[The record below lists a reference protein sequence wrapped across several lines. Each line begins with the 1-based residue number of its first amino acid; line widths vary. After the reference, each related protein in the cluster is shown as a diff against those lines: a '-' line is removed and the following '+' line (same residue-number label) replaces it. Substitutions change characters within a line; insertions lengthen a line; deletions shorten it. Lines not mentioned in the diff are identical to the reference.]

1 MTASLKHVLRFW
13 DKNKKPLFELFGN
26 KFILEKNIDI
36 KRPTAIMHED
46 MEDILYPSNGKQ
58 LQFVTEFMNW
68 SYELAQKDWMKYDDL
83 RRLLDIEVLC
93 DNIYDYPSIEIPVPD
108 NTHPLQIHKGCKA
121 IKMLSKI
128 AKTFNLNGFEEFRL
142 AHSMVL
148 NQKHFKGTLC
158 LSIHP
163 LDYMTMSDNYC
174 DWDSCMSWKNG
185 GEYRL
190 GTVEMMNSPCVI
202 VAYLKAEKD
211 MQLFYDNEEVTWN
224 NKRWRELFVVTP
236 ELITAIKGY
245 PFNDDN
251 LRSLI
256 FEWLFDLAKNSSS
269 SYFPVEY
276 CPTELKIKN
285 GTTVNVKG
293 LDILINLKFHAM
305 YNDYY
310 SFHPGY
316 FSSQIFKHGDGFQ
329 LLVSG
334 ETECMIC
341 GEDYTQN
348 YSDLDTESLICPE
361 CSGLRRCPECGEYL
375 YIDDFVDLEFGP
387 CMCRWCADR
396 YTSTCDGCNDLY
408 HNNDLINVYLCHLD
422 AVDLNSSIC
431 LCENCFNDSNIE
443 RSLGP
448 IEYKRRNP
456 WSVFA
461 PKVYQVNSKNF
472 DIDGF
477 HMFGFYGDSLDEMLE
492 DIAEYTGN
500 SDD

>member
-1 MTASLKHVLRFW
+1 MTASLGHVLRFW

-26 KFILEKNIDI
+26 KFILEKDVDI
-36 KRPTAIMHED
+36 KRPAAMIHED
-46 MEDILYPSNGKQ
+46 MEDILYPSYGKQ
-58 LQFVTEFMNW
+58 LQFVTEFINW
-68 SYELAQKDWMKYDDL
+68 SYQLSQKDWIKYDDV
-83 RRLLDIEVLC
+83 RHLLDIEVLC
-93 DNIYDYPSIEIPVPD
+93 DNIYNYPSVEIPIP
-108 NTHPLQIHKGCKA
+108 NSNHPLQVHKGCKA

-128 AKTFNLNGFEEFRL
+128 AKAFNLNGFEEFRL

-163 LDYMTMSDNYC
+163 LDYMTMSDNDC

-202 VAYLKAEKD
+202 VAYLKAEKN
-211 MQLFYDNEEVTWN
+211 MQLFYNDKSITWN

-251 LRSLI
+251 LHDLV
-256 FEWLFDLAKNSSS
+256 FEWLLDLTKNSLVFNG
-269 SYFPVEY
+269 YY
-276 CPTELKIKN
+276 PTKYNIKN
-285 GTTVNVKG
+285 GAVVNIEG
-293 LDILINLKFHAM
+293 LDVRIDLQFHAM

-310 SFHPGY
+310 SLHPGY

-341 GEDYTQN
+341 GEDYTQDYN
-348 YSDLDTESLICPE
+348 DLDTESLICPE

-375 YIDDFVDLEFGP
+375 DINDFVELDNDGY
-387 CMCRWCADR
+387 MCRWCADR
-396 YTSTCDGCNDLY
+396 YTSICDGCNAVY
-408 HNNDLINVYLCHLD
+408 HNNSLIDVYLCHLD
-422 AVDLNSSIC
+422 SVDMNSSIC
-431 LCENCFNDSNIE
+431 LCENCFNNSNIE

-461 PKVYQVNSKNF
+461 PKVYQVDSKNF

-477 HMFGFYGDSLDEMLE
+477 HMFGFYGSSLDEMLE
-492 DIAEYTGN
+492 EISEYTSSSEN
-500 SDD
+500 